1 MVSLHYPDW
10 LKSTSHKQLELELG
24 PLEESLKQYLGNQP
38 TDPVKIQY
46 AKEAQA
52 YLEKSKNALG
62 KRQIQNAWALYY
74 KAELLQYHLKPEDEV
89 NARAGKILYE
99 STNLL
104 NAGAKQNIRRLIGK
118 DSQNGNWDLKNPVET
133 DKVVEAR
140 RIVQEYYNTKY
151 TYLDVTMQL
160 LAILAVIVAFLT
172 SLVAF
177 ALTIVPASV
186 AAAPN
191 NWVFWVTIGLLGGIG
206 GSISGLLGL
215 KQSFALD
222 SDMPERVLNKW
233 ITIAKPIIGFGAA
246 IVIAIF
252 VFAGFVEVANITV
265 STYLVF
271 ALAFISGF
279 SERLI
284 IGAVASRLPS

>member
-1 MVSLHYPDW
+1 MNYPDW

-24 PLEESLKQYLGNQP
+24 PLEESLKQYLNSQP

-52 YLEKSKNALG
+52 YLEKSKHALS

-74 KAELLQYHLKPEDEV
+74 KAELLQYHLKSADEV
-89 NARAGKILYE
+89 NARAGKILFE

-104 NAGAKQNIRRLIGK
+104 NAGAKQNIRRLIGQ
-118 DSQNGNWDLKNPVET
+118 DNSNGNWDLKKTLDT
-133 DKVVEAR
+133 DKVIESR

-160 LAILAVIVAFLT
+160 LAILAVIVAILT
-172 SLVAF
+172 PIVAF
-177 ALTIVPASV
+177 ALTIVPTTV
-186 AAAPN
+186 ATAPN
-191 NWVFWVTIGLLGGIG
+191 NWGFWITIGLLGGIG

-233 ITIAKPIIGFGAA
+233 TTIAKPIIGFGAA

-252 VFAGFVEVANITV
+252 VFAGFVEVANIQV

-271 ALAFISGF
+271 ALAFVLGF

-284 IGAVASRLPS
+284 IGAVQSRLPS

>member
-1 MVSLHYPDW
+1 MWYPDW

-24 PLEESLKQYLGNQP
+24 PLEISLKQYLDSQP
-38 TDPVKIQY
+38 TDPAKIQY
-46 AKEAQA
+46 AKDAQA
-52 YLEKSKNALG
+52 YLEKSKDTLS
-62 KRQIQNAWALYY
+62 KRKIQNAWTLYY
-74 KAELLQYHLKPEDEV
+74 KAELLQYHIKAKDEV
-89 NARAGKILYE
+89 NARAGKILFE
-99 STNLL
+99 NTNLL
-104 NAGAKQNIRRLIGK
+104 NTGAKQNIRRLIGQ
-118 DSQNGNWDLKNPVET
+118 DSGNGNWDLKNPVDI
-133 DKVVEAR
+133 DKVIEAR

-160 LAILAVIVAFLT
+160 LAILAVIVAILT
-172 SLVAF
+172 SMVAF
-177 ALTIVPASV
+177 ALTIVPTAV
-186 AAAPN
+186 ATAPN

-233 ITIAKPIIGFGAA
+233 ITIAKPILGFGAA

-252 VFAGFVEVANITV
+252 VFAGFVEVANIQV